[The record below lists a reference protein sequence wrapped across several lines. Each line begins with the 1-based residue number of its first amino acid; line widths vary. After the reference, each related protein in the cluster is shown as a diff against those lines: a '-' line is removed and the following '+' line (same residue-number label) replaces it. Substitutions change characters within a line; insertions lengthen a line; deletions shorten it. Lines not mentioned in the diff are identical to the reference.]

1 MTWSALPSEVRDI
14 AAREL
19 TAKQREAWELELQG
33 LGVRKIAARLDIT
46 KGAAADRL
54 EAAYLKL
61 RKAGVRQDEFGKW
74 SVEQEEAA

>member
-33 LGVRKIAARLDIT
+33 LGVRKIAARLSIT

-74 SVEQEEAA
+74 YVSEEVAA